1 MSEKLTTSS
10 PFEVEE
16 GVSTQEN
23 FPKESAGEVMQET
36 CGLTF
41 GGDNGTAATS
51 GRQSFA
57 TSDGGYSAG
66 PPSSRMTCATI
77 SYGGYYSSGGT
88 SSCRPTCHPLPP
100 GLGTPI
106 IAIVHSPEFT
116 FGGWGNSTENVDV
129 EIGHDQQP
137 DDLEATYT
145 AEEAERKQ
153 REDAASPVI
162 THSDSI
168 SICWPLRKL
177 LDRGRNE
184 SHSNNDHETS
194 IAGPPSEHVPN
205 NVANSSN
212 IISSVINSDLV
223 PHVPLHLAALKGDWN
238 TAKSILQ
245 SKPGAVRARIT
256 KGSETALHIA
266 AGAKHTS
273 FVEELVKWMTA
284 EDLELKNDVENTALF
299 FAAVSGIKRIA
310 EVMVEVNPILP
321 RIRGS
326 NNSTALHMATL
337 LGHREMVRY
346 LYSKTKRI
354 LTYQDRVGLLIA
366 AITADLYDVA
376 LDIVKQHPEMA
387 LARDENEETA
397 LHVMARKPSAYH
409 NGSQLGFWKRCIL
422 SFPRDFKRS
431 CEEKVKHAL
440 ATELVK
446 QLWKKILTLEND
458 SKIGDL
464 IRKPS
469 RLLFTAAELGN
480 LDFLIILM
488 RSYPNLIW
496 KVDEQ
501 NRSIFHIAVVHR
513 QEKVFN
519 LIYELGGLKDL
530 IASYK
535 DDNNNN
541 MLHLAAKLA
550 PANRLNTDTGAAFQ
564 LRRELLWFKEVE
576 KIVQPLYK
584 EMRNSDGK
592 TPQILFT
599 EEHRELLKEGEK
611 WMKGTASSCMVVATL
626 IATVMFA
633 VFSTVPGGNN
643 NDTGMPMFIKE
654 TAFKIFAI
662 SDAVSLVSSATS
674 ILSFLSILTSRY
686 TEGDFL
692 HSLPNRLIVGL
703 ATLFISIGTMMLTY
717 VATLFIVLGSGNEG
731 IKVPITLVAVIPVS
745 FYALLQFPL
754 LSDMISHAYI
764 SRVSF
769 RSSNHLLQ

>member
-1 MSEKLTTSS
+1 MSEKPTTSS
-10 PFEVEE
+10 TFKFEEE
-16 GVSTQEN
+16 FSIQEEN
-23 FPKESAGEVMQET
+23 FPKESVGEAIQDSN
-36 CGLTF
+36 GITF
-41 GGDNGTAATS
+41 GGENGTGATS
-51 GRQSFA
+51 GRPSCA
-57 TSDGGYSAG
+57 TSDGGYSTG
-66 PPSSRMTCATI
+66 PPSSRTTCATI
-77 SYGGYYSSGGT
+77 SYGSCYSSGGT
-88 SSCRPTCHPLPP
+88 CSFKPTCHPLPP
-100 GLGTPI
+100 GFGTPI
-106 IAIVHSPEFT
+106 IKIGHSPEFT
-116 FGGWGNSTENVDV
+116 FGGWDNPTENFDV
-129 EIGHDQQP
+129 QIGYDQQQP
-137 DDLEATYT
+137 DDLDLEATYA
-145 AEEAERKQ
+145 AEEDERRQ
-153 REDAASPVI
+153 GEDAAASPAV
-162 THSDSI
+162 THSSFV
-168 SICWPLRKL
+168 S
-177 LDRGRNE
+177 
-184 SHSNNDHETS
+184 T
-194 IAGPPSEHVPN
+194 
-205 NVANSSN
+205 
-212 IISSVINSDLV
+212 VINSDLV
-223 PHVPLHLAALKGDWN
+223 PYVPLHLAALKGDWN
-238 TAKSILQ
+238 TALFILQ
-245 SKPGAVRARIT
+245 SNPEAVRARIT
-256 KGSETALHIA
+256 KGLETALHIA
-266 AGAKHTS
+266 AGAKHTI
-273 FVEELVKWMTA
+273 FVEELVKWMSP

-310 EVMVEVNPILP
+310 QAMVEVNSRLP

-326 NNSTALHMATL
+326 NNSTALHRATL
-337 LGHREMVRY
+337 LGHREMVWY

-387 LARDENEETA
+387 LARDENQETA
-397 LHVMARKPSAYH
+397 LHVMARKPSAYYS
-409 NGSQLGFWKRCIL
+409 GSQLGFWERCIL
-422 SFPRDFKRS
+422 SLPRNLKRS
-431 CEEKVKHAL
+431 CERKVKHAL

-446 QLWKKILTLEND
+446 QLWTKILTLEND
-458 SKIGDL
+458 CKIGDF
-464 IRKPS
+464 IKKPS
-469 RLLFTAAELGN
+469 RLLFTAAEL
-480 LDFLIILM
+480 
-488 RSYPNLIW
+488 
-496 KVDEQ
+496 
-501 NRSIFHIAVVHR
+501 VVHR

-530 IASYK
+530 IASHK

-599 EEHRELLKEGEK
+599 EEHKDLLKEGEK
-611 WMKGTASSCMVVATL
+611 WMKSTASSCMVVATL

-643 NDTGMPMFIKE
+643 NDTGLPVFIKK
-654 TAFKIFAI
+654 TALKVFAI

-686 TEGDFL
+686 SEGDFL

-703 ATLFISIGTMMLTY
+703 ATLFISIATMMITY
-717 VATLFIVLGSGNEG
+717 VATVFLVLGHGNGG
-731 IKVPITLVAVIPVS
+731 IKAQITLVAVIPVS

-769 RSSNHLLQ
+769 RSSNQLLQ